1 MSRENAKNVK
11 SEIEAEL
18 VRKFEGWEKEK
29 LVSYLASLVKTYVR
43 DATLPFNLELPEAD
57 VLAEESRA
65 TAEGLTFAKLM
76 EQLKSRVALP
86 QLDEF
91 GIEDGKVTLTVNNQ
105 KITFGERT
113 TVEFVARGKRR
124 PSQRVIDTPQPS
136 SPKPAA
142 EKPKHEPPPEEPSDQ
157 EAAHNVRERF
167 RRLDMG

>member
-1 MSRENAKNVK
+1 MSGDNVK
-11 SEIEAEL
+11 SEIEQEL
-18 VRKFEGWEKEK
+18 VRKFGAWEKPK

-57 VLAEESRA
+57 VLAEDQKA

-76 EQLKSRVALP
+76 LQLKSRVGLP

-91 GIEDGKVTLTVNNQ
+91 EIEDGKVTLTINNQ

-113 TVEFVARGKRR
+113 TIEFVARRQQQRR
-124 PSQRVIDTPQPS
+124 PSQRTEAPARPALDTPIAKKKPRAEPEPEAPS
-136 SPKPAA
+136 
-142 EKPKHEPPPEEPSDQ
+142 EE

-167 RRLDMG
+167 RRLDMD

>member
-1 MSRENAKNVK
+1 MSRENVK
-11 SEIEAEL
+11 SEIETEL
-18 VRKFEGWEKEK
+18 IRKFEGWEKEK

-57 VLAEESRA
+57 VLADESRA
-65 TAEGLTFAKLM
+65 SADGLTFAKLM

-105 KITFGERT
+105 KITFGDRT
-113 TVEFVARGKRR
+113 TVEFVARGKRK
-124 PSQRVIDTPQPS
+124 PSQRVIDTPQPA
-136 SPKPAA
+136 SPKARDA
-142 EKPKHEPPPEEPSDQ
+142 SVAKREPKPEEPSDQ